1 MIINFGKHLAK
12 AFFIGMLIFLV
23 LSLIQY
29 INGYNE
35 FTISGLV
42 HGFAINQ
49 LFSIVLYLTNSFF
62 NDFLI
67 RKYKNDLFLIK
78 NLFKAVFGGI
88 CVTLISIVLLRLFT
102 KVIIYEVS
110 LAHFIANEKIEYYY
124 LALIISAV
132 VVSIFYAFYY
142 YKYKQESKVQE
153 QKIIAG
159 TASAQFDALKNQLDP
174 HFLFN
179 SLNVLTSLIEE
190 NPEAATKFTTALSK
204 VYRYVLEQK
213 NKDVVTVAEELKFA
227 QLYMSLIAMRFE
239 DSIVFSMPTKL
250 SNPDAKVVPLALQL
264 LLENA
269 VKHNQVTPKNKLY
282 ITIEERNGNLVV
294 KNNVQPKQI
303 IKDSSGVGLQNITQ
317 RYKLLTQKPVLISK
331 TAQEF
336 SIAIPMLSKTH
347 KTMYSQDTY
356 ISDKKYE
363 LAKERLD
370 KLKGFYA
377 HFIIYCLFIPVFVL
391 LWYQSNVSVPWF
403 LFPICGW
410 GLGILGHASDTFE
423 WSPFG
428 KGWEHRKIKEMMDK
442 DDLY

>member
-102 KVIIYEVS
+102 KVIISEVS

>member
-42 HGFAINQ
+42 HSFAINQ

-102 KVIIYEVS
+102 KVIISEVS